1 MPMMLEIIT
10 AERQVYSDEVDMVI
24 APGIDGQLGIL
35 PRHAPLMTILKAG
48 ELTVRKEGEEDMYVA
63 VSGGFMEVLGN
74 RVSIL
79 ADACERSDE
88 IDEERAQQAVQRAQ
102 ERLANRSED
111 MELER
116 AMASLRRASS
126 APWPPASGNLR
137 LAPPRAR
144 TVSERRLWS
153 RRRDAS
159 MASGVP
165 VPRPWGAPA
174 SAL

>member
-10 AERQVYSDEVDMVI
+10 AERQVFSDEVDMVV

-35 PRHAPLMTILKAG
+35 PRHAPLMTMLKPGA
-48 ELTVRKEGEEDMYVA
+48 LTVRKAGEEDMYVA

-102 ERLANRSED
+102 ERLASRSED

-116 AMASLRRASS
+116 VMASLRRAQVRVD
-126 APWPPASGNLR
+126 LVR
-137 LAPPRAR
+137 R
-144 TVSERRLWS
+144 RRL
-153 RRRDAS
+153 RGGQPPP
-159 MASGVP
+159 GV
-165 VPRPWGAPA
+165 GGTTA
-174 SAL
+174 

>member
-10 AERQVYSDEVDMVI
+10 AERQVFSDEVDMVV

-35 PRHAPLMTILKAG
+35 PRHAPLMTMLKPGA
-48 ELTVRKEGEEDMYVA
+48 LTVRKAGEEDMYVA

-88 IDEERAQQAVQRAQ
+88 IDEERAQQAIQRAQ

-116 AMASLRRASS
+116 AMASLRRAQVRVD
-126 APWPPASGNLR
+126 L
-137 LAPPRAR
+137 
-144 TVSERRLWS
+144 V
-153 RRRDAS
+153 RRRR
-159 MASGVP
+159 
-165 VPRPWGAPA
+165 PRGGQPLPE
-174 SAL
+174 

>member
-1 MPMMLEIIT
+1 MMLEIIT
-10 AERQVYSDEVDMVI
+10 AERQVFSDEVDMVV

-35 PRHAPLMTILKAG
+35 PRHAPLMTMLKPGA
-48 ELTVRKEGEEDMYVA
+48 LTVRKAGEEDMYVA

-116 AMASLRRASS
+116 AMASLKRAQVRVD
-126 APWPPASGNLR
+126 L
-137 LAPPRAR
+137 
-144 TVSERRLWS
+144 V
-153 RRRDAS
+153 RRRRPRGGQPPP
-159 MASGVP
+159 GV
-165 VPRPWGAPA
+165 GGTTA
-174 SAL
+174 

>member
-10 AERQVYSDEVDMVI
+10 AERQVFSDEVDMVV

-35 PRHAPLMTILKAG
+35 PRHAPLMTMLKPGA
-48 ELTVRKEGEEDMYVA
+48 LTVRKAGEEDMYVA

-102 ERLANRSED
+102 ERLASRSED

-116 AMASLRRASS
+116 AMASLRRAQ
-126 APWPPASGNLR
+126 
-137 LAPPRAR
+137 AR
-144 TVSERRLWS
+144 VDLV
-153 RRRDAS
+153 RRRRPRGGQLPP
-159 MASGVP
+159 GV
-165 VPRPWGAPA
+165 GGTTA
-174 SAL
+174 

>member
-1 MPMMLEIIT
+1 MLEIIT
-10 AERQVYSDEVDMVI
+10 AERQVFSDEVDMVV

-35 PRHAPLMTILKAG
+35 PRHAPLMTMLKPGA
-48 ELTVRKEGEEDMYVA
+48 LTVRKAGEEDMYVA

-102 ERLANRSED
+102 ERLASRSED

-116 AMASLRRASS
+116 VMASLRRAQVRVD
-126 APWPPASGNLR
+126 LVR
-137 LAPPRAR
+137 R
-144 TVSERRLWS
+144 RRL
-153 RRRDAS
+153 RGGQPPP
-159 MASGVP
+159 GV
-165 VPRPWGAPA
+165 GGTTA
-174 SAL
+174 